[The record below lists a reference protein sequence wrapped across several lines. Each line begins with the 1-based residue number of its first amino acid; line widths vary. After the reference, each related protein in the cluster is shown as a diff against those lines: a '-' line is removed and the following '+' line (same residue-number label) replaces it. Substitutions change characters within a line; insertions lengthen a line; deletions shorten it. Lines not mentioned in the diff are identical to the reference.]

1 MQLSTNPS
9 AFVSAPLS
17 KLTPRRE
24 RVSTPLIE
32 PSITRW
38 NVRTTLNHRI
48 NTSSIPCYCEQSNIK
63 ASQSKSN
70 HDNKQSKKP
79 GRMKTIFLT
88 FLAAAATTFPLYRVQ
103 TRNAVAADTT
113 TTTIAKAIPS
123 DIHFRHRT
131 SDHHNNKPMAVKV
144 HKKRASNKSTDSHG
158 LGNTSFMVAGSA
170 ALLASALAV
179 SITHPIDTLKTMKQA
194 KQSGIVSSDTPITLS
209 GLYRGVLSNIL
220 KEAPNAAV
228 YLATYELFKS
238 ALLTIPI
245 FGAFPLAAMCLAG
258 MLGDGVGSVV
268 RVPAEIINKRLQLG
282 LSDSWDSAIQD
293 SFLSS
298 NGVQSTLASWEAVL
312 WRDVPYGGLQIAAY
326 EFLRLSLAN
335 AGFAGLFYSVF
346 AGAGAG
352 LLAAVITTPADVLV
366 TRMSTQSPQCY
377 LETKHY
383 MSPIATFRRI
393 IKDEGFHALWTG
405 AFHRGLFYM
414 PMIGLFFAA
423 YESFKHM
430 ISNPQMIQNVGFVLL
445 GVVVNILAPVVK
457 SLMLM
462 MSLSTSTL
470 KIPFVLMI
478 LVVAYSLRK
487 ERRQKQEW
495 SQH

>member
-1 MQLSTNPS
+1 MQLSTNS
-9 AFVSAPLS
+9 TAFVSAPLS

-24 RVSTPLIE
+24 RVSIPLIE
-32 PSITRW
+32 PSIRQW
-38 NVRTTLNHRI
+38 NLRTKPNNRI
-48 NTSSIPCYCEQSNIK
+48 NTRSIPLYNIK
-63 ASQSKSN
+63 ASQSKTN
-70 HDNKQSKKP
+70 HDKKQSSKP
-79 GRMKTIFLT
+79 NRMKTIFLA
-88 FLAAAATTFPLYRVQ
+88 FLATAATTFPLYRMK
-103 TRNAVAADTT
+103 TKNAIAANNTT
-113 TTTIAKAIPS
+113 TTVAKATPS
-123 DIHFRHRT
+123 DIRIRHRT
-131 SDHHNNKPMAVKV
+131 IDHHNNKPMTVKI
-144 HKKRASNKSTDSHG
+144 HKKRVSNNSSDSHG

-179 SITHPIDTLKTMKQA
+179 SVTHPIDTLKTMKQA

-209 GLYRGVLSNIL
+209 GLYRGISSNIL

-238 ALLTIPI
+238 ALLTIPL
-245 FGAFPLAAMCLAG
+245 FTTFPLAAMCLAG

-282 LSDSWDSAIQD
+282 LNDSWGSAIRD

-326 EFLRLSLAN
+326 EFFRLSLAN
-335 AGFAGLFYSVF
+335 AGFVGLFYSVF

-423 YESFKHM
+423 YESFKHI
-430 ISNPQMIQNVGFVLL
+430 ISNPEMIRNIGFVLL
-445 GVVVNILAPVVK
+445 GVVVNTLAPVVK
-457 SLMLM
+457 SLIIM
-462 MSLSTSTL
+462 MSLGATTL
-470 KIPFVLMI
+470 KIPLVLMM
-478 LVVAYSLRK
+478 LVVVYSFKK
-487 ERRQKQEW
+487 EHRQNQEW